1 VEFAETVDDAV
12 YSRAFGVGTT
22 VGSKR
27 GEEMNGDEF
36 NDVVVRRC
44 ERIKT
49 ILTRKAAEYA
59 SETDR
64 LHNFKAAG
72 KLLDT
77 TPEQALLGFLMKH
90 LVSIFDMV
98 HDLPVQQKPLALWD
112 EKIGDAINYL
122 ILLEGL
128 AVERDMARNVD
139 SHGG

>member
-1 VEFAETVDDAV
+1 MT
-12 YSRAFGVGTT
+12 
-22 VGSKR
+22 
-27 GEEMNGDEF
+27 GDEF

-59 SETDR
+59 SEDDR

-77 TPEQALLGFLMKH
+77 TPEEALLGFLMKH
-90 LVSIFDMV
+90 LVSVLDMV
-98 HDLPVQQKPLALWD
+98 HDLPVQQKPLSLWD

-128 AVERDMARNVD
+128 AVERDMARNAA
-139 SHGG
+139 GRGAA